1 MYSCMLTALAWIYI
15 IYSCIYSQV
24 YHVIVKWIYVLDYT
38 SEKLISQWQW
48 YGFFISYLWFF
59 FLNTQSNI
67 SQYVSIKKTHTM
79 TTRAAL
85 TEFIYI
91 LTFTKEDLF
100 SSVSLCLLVCLTTG
114 LHKNYWMDLH
124 KTWMKDGREWTT
136 LTFRSSAVFLPSF
149 QESFSQ

>member
-1 MYSCMLTALAWIYI
+1 MLLSNESMY
-15 IYSCIYSQV
+15 
-24 YHVIVKWIYVLDYT
+24 
-38 SEKLISQWQW
+38 LITHLKNSSHNDSDMDFLLVTC
-48 YGFFISYLWFF
+48 GFF

-67 SQYVSIKKTHTM
+67 SRYVSIKKTHTM

-114 LHKNYWMDLH
+114 LHKNY
-124 KTWMKDGREWTT
+124 
-136 LTFRSSAVFLPSF
+136 
-149 QESFSQ
+149 